1 MSRALHSTELHKV
14 AVLCVRANRELLVFE
29 HTGGGVQVPAGTVE
43 PGEDITAA
51 AVRELAEETG
61 MVVGSVTHLFSIEEQ
76 GEPDERVVAADV
88 PLLAAPR
95 ESAVLVKPSLWR
107 TWVRVRECVE
117 EFTRVAVE
125 SWDLD
130 RNPPVRIESIDGFVL
145 SAALL
150 RSQQR
155 HIFYAVAPATAPA
168 GTWEVLAE
176 GMYTFRCRWVPLDRT
191 GLLPVHQAWVD
202 RARKSQNL

>member
-1 MSRALHSTELHKV
+1 MNKSLDSTKLHKV

-43 PGEDITAA
+43 PGEDIAIA

-76 GEPDERVVAADV
+76 GDPDERVVAADV
-88 PLLAAPR
+88 PLLAEPR
-95 ESAVLVKPSLWR
+95 ESAAFVKPSLWR
-107 TWVRVRECVE
+107 TWVRVRECGE

-130 RNPPVRIESIDGFVL
+130 RSPPVRTKSIDGFVL

-155 HIFYAVAPATAPA
+155 HIFYAVAPVTALA
-168 GTWEVLAE
+168 DTWEVFAE

-191 GLLPVHQAWVD
+191 GLLAVHQVWVD
-202 RARKSQNL
+202 RARKSPNL